1 MKKKM
6 LLPIVLMGVAGGL
19 LVGCSN
25 ETNTQSVENKTAY
38 ASASAL
44 SLVNKATSNTGV
56 KKAKVET
63 NVFDDIVS
71 QFDVLLSAKESTN
84 VKVISNSG
92 GEYAFT
98 NEITIGE
105 DSKFTYL
112 LNYNQTTEEGLVK
125 EEGELVIN
133 YSPLQFNFSLNFEN
147 IITYDKNNK
156 NGSIDFKLYIDVLN
170 KESTTS
176 YVRVSEIVD
185 LVNPSFNSFDY
196 SLVVNER
203 ELMSYRIEIPE
214 VDGQALNLYIGSMK
228 YSIRREVSESGS
240 SIVIASYV
248 NEIEVFS
255 IVYNKEINDGNV
267 SYNLQINRGE

>member
-84 VKVISNSG
+84 VKVVSNSG

-267 SYNLQINRGE
+267 SYNLQISKGE